1 MNLRFI
7 FIFTGLV
14 LCTLAAKSQTFD
26 LFSPDT
32 KNNIKISIS
41 PDSVVYQLFR
51 ESTPLSMPAHLG
63 LKIDGKQLCSRA
75 KFLRVGFD
83 STRQVLR
90 PIVAQKMQ
98 NIADNFN
105 QLTCYFENF
114 SIIFRAYNNG
124 IAYRF
129 ETFSNKISI
138 VNEETVQLALMPTDT
153 VLLHEEESFFSK
165 NARFYKKYAANEV
178 NKHVGSLPLLVE
190 KPSGLKLLMTESDVH
205 HYPIMWASG
214 TQNQPILRGV
224 FPNYVETEKV
234 KNSYDIVPEKR
245 AGYIA
250 ETNSLR
256 TFPWRIFAIAEND
269 ADLLTNTLVGQLA
282 EKARLADNTW
292 IKPGKTAW
300 DKWNAYNIT
309 NVAFKV
315 GANTATYKY
324 YIDFAA
330 RNGMKYILIDE
341 NWAKKD
347 NILAE
352 APDVNIK
359 DVCEYG
365 QRKGVKVILTV
376 AWSALD
382 KDITAILEHYFLW
395 GVGGVKVDFMQRNDQ
410 KIVEFCWKVAEE
422 AAKKRLLVSFAGA
435 LIPNGLSTTFP
446 NVVTSEGVAG
456 LEQAKTDKKIDPEH
470 NLILPFTRQVV
481 GAMDYTPGAMTN
493 ANKADFIANTARPM
507 SLGTRCHQ
515 LGMYVVYESPLQTLA
530 DAPSVYRREDDCMEF
545 LTVVPTVWDTT
556 IVLDTKLGDY
566 IVLARKSLDEEW
578 FVGGM
583 TDWTAREFD
592 INFDFLP
599 ENTQF
604 EAIIWQ
610 DGINTDRN
618 ASDYN
623 MTTRSISKGDVVK
636 IKMASGGGFV
646 MRLIKV

>member
-14 LCTLAAKSQTFD
+14 LCALETKGQTFE
-26 LFSPDT
+26 LFSPDA
-32 KNNIKISIS
+32 KNNIKVSIS
-41 PDSVVYQLFR
+41 PDSVTYQLYR

-75 KFLRVGFD
+75 KFLRVVFD
-83 STRQVLR
+83 TTRQVLR

-98 NIADNFN
+98 TIADNYN
-105 QLTCYFENF
+105 QLTCSFESF

-129 ETFSNKISI
+129 ETFSNKNAII
-138 VNEETVQLALMPTDT
+138 NEETIQLALMPTDT
-153 VLLHEEESFFSK
+153 VLLHEEESFFSA
-165 NARFYKKYAANEV
+165 NERFYKKYAATDV

-205 HYPIMWASG
+205 HYPIMWVSG
-214 TQNQPILRGV
+214 SQNKPILRGV

-234 KNSYDIVPEKR
+234 KNEHDIVPEKR

-250 ETNSLR
+250 ETNTMR
-256 TFPWRIFAIAEND
+256 TLPWRIFAIAAND
-269 ADLLTNTLVGQLA
+269 ADLLTNTLVTQLA

-300 DKWNAYNIT
+300 DNWNAYNIT

-315 GANTATYKY
+315 GANTDTYKH

-347 NILAE
+347 NILEE
-352 APDVNIK
+352 ASDVNIR

-365 QRKGVKVILTV
+365 QRKGVKVVLTV
-376 AWSALD
+376 AWSALN
-382 KDITAILEHYFLW
+382 KDITATFDSYFLW

-422 AAKKRLLVSFAGA
+422 AANKKLLVSFSGG

-446 NVVTSEGVAG
+446 NVITSEGVAG

-493 ANKADFIANTARPM
+493 ANKADFVASEVRPM

-623 MTTRSISKGDVVK
+623 MTTRTIRKGDVVK